1 MANIN
6 IKLNKNFTT
15 QLNKLQTEYGEEFAR
30 INGLSDDQL
39 NFTAFIDNFI
49 DSETVADASVDGNAN
64 VGHKDIITMLNEM
77 PKAHQK
83 LLALNKLYY
92 EINKKYGFK
101 TANKWLEL
109 EWNKSLGL
117 HDAHTSTM
125 LPYCFAYDL
134 KDLAEKGLYFIENF
148 NAQPPQHLTTFV
160 DFVKEHCSYACNHSA
175 GAVAYPNLIP
185 YMFYFWKKDIDSG
198 YLGLTK
204 EYGEKFAKQQI
215 QRLIYALNQPFL
227 RNSIQSAFTNVN
239 FFDHPYFEA
248 IFGGSEFPDGSFM
261 IDYEEE
267 IINFQKLFLTEMS
280 EIRHQNM
287 MTFPVS
293 TISLLTDESGHFVDE
308 EFARWACEHNRIWN
322 DSNWFV
328 DSSVTSLSSCCRLKN
343 NIEEL
348 GYMNTIGGAALK
360 VGSVKV
366 STINLARIAYETNN
380 EQEYLTQLKNTLEIN
395 LKLLDCQ
402 RNIIQRNIEKGLLH
416 TFDCKMIE
424 MEYLYSSIG
433 IMGIFETMKKFGYT
447 YEDDFGN
454 TYYKDEAFSFGKK
467 IFKVIHNTK
476 DLFLLDKNYH
486 INLEAI
492 PGEAMAA
499 RFQQADEI
507 LYPDQVIKDLPL
519 YGNQW
524 IPLGI
529 KTTIQ
534 ERIRIAAAFSEYCS
548 GGDILH
554 INVDA
559 PFDSFDKAW
568 DMLNYVAQ
576 SGVKYFAFTGK
587 INACK
592 TNHAFYGDVCPI
604 CGGPVDTVY
613 SRIVGFFTPIRS
625 YSKPRLAE
633 WKLREWHNINGE

>member
-101 TANKWLEL
+101 TANRWLEL

-185 YMFYFWKKDIDSG
+185 YMYYFWKKDIDSK

-248 IFGGSEFPDGSFM
+248 IFGGSEFPDGTFM
-261 IDYEEE
+261 IDYEED

-592 TNHAFYGDVCPI
+592 TNHAFYGDICPI

-633 WKLREWHNINGE
+633 WELREWHNINGE

>member
-30 INGLSDDQL
+30 INGLSDEQL

-185 YMFYFWKKDIDSG
+185 YMYYFWKKDIETG

-248 IFGGSEFPDGSFM
+248 IFGGSEFPDGTFM
-261 IDYEEE
+261 IDYEED

-287 MTFPVS
+287 MTFPVD
-293 TISLLTDESGHFVDE
+293 L
-308 EFARWACEHNRIWN
+308 
-322 DSNWFV
+322 
-328 DSSVTSLSSCCRLKN
+328 
-343 NIEEL
+343 
-348 GYMNTIGGAALK
+348 AA
-360 VGSVKV
+360 
-366 STINLARIAYETNN
+366 
-380 EQEYLTQLKNTLEIN
+380 
-395 LKLLDCQ
+395 
-402 RNIIQRNIEKGLLH
+402 
-416 TFDCKMIE
+416 
-424 MEYLYSSIG
+424 
-433 IMGIFETMKKFGYT
+433 
-447 YEDDFGN
+447 
-454 TYYKDEAFSFGKK
+454 
-467 IFKVIHNTK
+467 
-476 DLFLLDKNYH
+476 
-486 INLEAI
+486 
-492 PGEAMAA
+492 
-499 RFQQADEI
+499 
-507 LYPDQVIKDLPL
+507 
-519 YGNQW
+519 
-524 IPLGI
+524 
-529 KTTIQ
+529 
-534 ERIRIAAAFSEYCS
+534 
-548 GGDILH
+548 
-554 INVDA
+554 
-559 PFDSFDKAW
+559 
-568 DMLNYVAQ
+568 
-576 SGVKYFAFTGK
+576 
-587 INACK
+587 
-592 TNHAFYGDVCPI
+592 
-604 CGGPVDTVY
+604 
-613 SRIVGFFTPIRS
+613 
-625 YSKPRLAE
+625 
-633 WKLREWHNINGE
+633 

>member
-204 EYGEKFAKQQI
+204 EYKVQFAKQQI

-293 TISLLTDESGHFVDE
+293 TISLLTDENGHFVDD
-308 EFARWACEHNRIWN
+308 EFARWACEHNRLWN

-447 YEDDFGN
+447 CEDDFGN

-592 TNHAFYGDVCPI
+592 TNHAFYGDICPI

>member
-6 IKLNKNFTT
+6 IRLNKNFTT

-248 IFGGSEFPDGSFM
+248 IFGGSEFPDGTFM
-261 IDYEEE
+261 IDYEED

-293 TISLLTDESGHFVDE
+293 TISLLTTEKGSFVDE

-454 TYYKDEAFSFGKK
+454 TYYKEEAFSFGKK

-507 LYPDQVIKDLPL
+507 LYPDRVVKDLPL

-529 KTTIQ
+529 KTTIK
-534 ERIRIAAAFSEYCS
+534 ERVRIAAAFSEYCS

-559 PFDSFDKAW
+559 PFDNFDKAW
-568 DMLNYVAQ
+568 NMLNYVAQ

-592 TNHAFYGDVCPI
+592 TNHAFYGDICPI
-604 CGGPVDTVY
+604 CGEPVATTY
-613 SRIVGFFTPIRS
+613 SRIVGFFVPIKT
-625 YSKPRLAE
+625 YSKPRLEE

>member
-6 IKLNKNFTT
+6 IRLNKNFTT

-248 IFGGSEFPDGSFM
+248 IFGGSEFPDGPFM
-261 IDYEEE
+261 IDYEED

-293 TISLLTDESGHFVDE
+293 TISLLTTEKGSFVDE

>member
-6 IKLNKNFTT
+6 IRLNKNFTT

-185 YMFYFWKKDIDSG
+185 YMYYFWKKDIDSK

-204 EYGEKFAKQQI
+204 EHGEQFAKQQI

-293 TISLLTDESGHFVDE
+293 TISLLTDENGHFVDD
-308 EFARWACEHNRIWN
+308 EFARWACEHNRLWN

-507 LYPDQVIKDLPL
+507 LYPDRVVKDLPL

-529 KTTIQ
+529 KTTIK
-534 ERIRIAAAFSEYCS
+534 ERVRIAAAFSEYCS

-559 PFDSFDKAW
+559 PFDNFDKAW
-568 DMLNYVAQ
+568 NMLNYVAQ

-592 TNHAFYGDVCPI
+592 TNHAFYGDICPI
-604 CGGPVDTVY
+604 CGEPVATTY
-613 SRIVGFFTPIRS
+613 SRIVGFFVPIKT
-625 YSKPRLAE
+625 YSKPRLEE

>member
-101 TANKWLEL
+101 TANRWLEL

-248 IFGGSEFPDGSFM
+248 IFGGSEFPDGTFM
-261 IDYEEE
+261 IDYEED

-293 TISLLTDESGHFVDE
+293 TISLLTTEKGSFVDE

-380 EQEYLTQLKNTLEIN
+380 EQEYPTQLKNTLEIN

-454 TYYKDEAFSFGKK
+454 TYYKEEAFSFGKK

>member
-148 NAQPPQHLTTFV
+148 NAQPPRHLTTFV

-248 IFGGSEFPDGSFM
+248 IFGGSEFPDGTFM
-261 IDYEEE
+261 IDYEED

>member
-6 IKLNKNFTT
+6 IRLNKNFTT
-15 QLNKLQTEYGEEFAR
+15 QLNKLQIEYGEEFAR

-185 YMFYFWKKDIDSG
+185 YMYYFWKKDIETG

-248 IFGGSEFPDGSFM
+248 IFGGSEFPDGTFM
-261 IDYEEE
+261 IDYEED

-293 TISLLTDESGHFVDE
+293 TISLLTTEKGSFVDE

-507 LYPDQVIKDLPL
+507 LYPDRVVKDLPL

-529 KTTIQ
+529 KTTIK
-534 ERIRIAAAFSEYCS
+534 ERVRIAAAFSEYCS

-559 PFDSFDKAW
+559 PFDNFDKAW
-568 DMLNYVAQ
+568 NMLNYVAQ

-592 TNHAFYGDVCPI
+592 TNHAFYGDI
-604 CGGPVDTVY
+604 
-613 SRIVGFFTPIRS
+613 
-625 YSKPRLAE
+625 
-633 WKLREWHNINGE
+633 